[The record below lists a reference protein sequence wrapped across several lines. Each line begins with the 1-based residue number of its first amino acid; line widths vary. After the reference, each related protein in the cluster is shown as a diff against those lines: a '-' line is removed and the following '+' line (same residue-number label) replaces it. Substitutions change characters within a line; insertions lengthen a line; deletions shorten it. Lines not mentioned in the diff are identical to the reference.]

1 MVHFPLEKVSS
12 TLNVDTSTTEY
23 ATIKNK
29 NNASKIMFSSMLSN
43 IFTLVQWWLY
53 LFSWTTVQNQNC
65 CDQLAVPGQ
74 NIPPSLH
81 WKTGLQTKEKPPQ
94 GPRDMLSHTD
104 CCGRHGRQKL
114 WCSCGLEDHFVVTT
128 SLPWCLNWEMKGCNL
143 QIKYTSHIFT
153 HKQTKVIVNSLWTF
167 IETEVLQT
175 HRLIRLTRLRCP
187 WIKI

>member
-12 TLNVDTSTTEY
+12 TLNVGTSTTEY

-29 NNASKIMFSSMLSN
+29 NVSKIIFSSMLSN

-74 NIPPSLH
+74 NIPPFLH

-94 GPRDMLSHTD
+94 GPHDMLSHTD
-104 CCGRHGRQKL
+104 CCGLHGRQKL

-128 SLPWCLNWEMKGCNL
+128 SLPWCLSWEMKGCNL
-143 QIKYTSHIFT
+143 QIKYMSHFYTQTNKSDSEQFMDIYRDRGFT
-153 HKQTKVIVNSLWTF
+153 DPQADQVN
-167 IETEVLQT
+167 
-175 HRLIRLTRLRCP
+175 
-187 WIKI
+187 

>member
-12 TLNVDTSTTEY
+12 TLNVGTSTTEY
-23 ATIKNK
+23 ATIKNE
-29 NNASKIMFSSMLSN
+29 NVSKIMFSSMLSN

-128 SLPWCLNWEMKGCNL
+128 SLPWCLSWEMKGCNL
-143 QIKYTSHIFT
+143 RIKYTSHIFT
-153 HKQTKVIVNSLWTF
+153 HNLCEENKQKW
-167 IETEVLQT
+167 
-175 HRLIRLTRLRCP
+175 
-187 WIKI
+187 